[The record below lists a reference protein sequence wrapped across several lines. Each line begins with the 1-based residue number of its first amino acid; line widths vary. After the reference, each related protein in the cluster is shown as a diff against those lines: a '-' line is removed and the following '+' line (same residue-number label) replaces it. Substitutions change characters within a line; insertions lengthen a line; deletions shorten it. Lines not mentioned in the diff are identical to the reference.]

1 MPDGLQELLERLG
14 GWRRIAT
21 FGVGLGA
28 VALIVGVSRWATAP
42 AFVPMFSSVSLEE
55 SAKITEG
62 LTQAGIP
69 FRYERG
75 GSDILVSTQDLP
87 RARVAVAKDGSL
99 PNAGR
104 PGLELFDQPAYAM
117 TDFTQRINYRRA
129 LEGELERTVGRMRGI
144 ESAQVHLA
152 IHETSTFRSAAAPAT
167 ASVVLKLKSGED
179 PTADVVRGI
188 SQLVAASVD
197 RLESDYV
204 TVVDDAGRLL
214 SPPSDRNSVAGLSS
228 RQLEVQ
234 REMEDHFKMKAE
246 EMVSQVVGR
255 GNARVQ
261 VAASMNFDHVERTTQ
276 TMDPEKQV
284 TATEQKAEIVPGA
297 QGGAG
302 SSNQATTF
310 ENSKSTEVFA
320 PAPGSV
326 KRLTV
331 AVLVN
336 DKQRGT
342 GDSARFEKRTPEEIA
357 SLDTLVRNAVG
368 YDAARGDQVS
378 VVSVPFAVPA
388 VAVAPVE
395 VPPTL
400 LQKVQQNQSL
410 LLNSLALVFA
420 FVIGFMALKS
430 LRAPSRAAEG
440 SLPRASAQM
449 QFASTDRFDAS
460 SLPSA
465 MPIEEPARAVRML
478 PELAALQAN
487 QETKHRVAVTVEQQP
502 EVAAK
507 LMRAWM
513 KEG

>member
-1 MPDGLQELLERLG
+1 
-14 GWRRIAT
+14 
-21 FGVGLGA
+21 
-28 VALIVGVSRWATAP
+28 S
-42 AFVPMFSSVSLEE
+42 
-55 SAKITEG
+55 
-62 LTQAGIP
+62 
-69 FRYERG
+69 
-75 GSDILVSTQDLP
+75 
-87 RARVAVAKDGSL
+87 GSL

-129 LEGELERTVGRMRGI
+129 LEGELERTIGKMKGV

-152 IHETSTFRSAAAPAT
+152 IHETSTFRSSATPAT

-179 PTADVVRGI
+179 PAADVVRGI

-197 RLESDYV
+197 RLQSDYV

-214 SPPSDRNSVAGLSS
+214 SQSAGATTAAGLSS

-234 REMEDHFKMKAE
+234 REMEDHYKVKAE

-261 VAASMNFDHVERTTQ
+261 VAAALNFDHVERTTQ
-276 TMDPEKQV
+276 VMDPDRQV

-302 SSNQATTF
+302 STNLATTY

-320 PAPGSV
+320 PATGSV

-336 DKQRGT
+336 DKQRGV
-342 GDSARFEKRTPEEIA
+342 GDSATFERRTPEELA
-357 SLDTLVRNAVG
+357 RLDTLVRNAVG

-388 VAVAPVE
+388 VAAPPVE
-395 VPPTL
+395 VAPTV

-410 LLNSLALVFA
+410 VLNSLALVFA
-420 FVIGFMALKS
+420 FVIGFLALKS
-430 LRAPSRAAEG
+430 LRSPRTAEG
-440 SLPRASAQM
+440 TLAPGGNHM
-449 QFASTDRFDAS
+449 QLAAGARFDQSA
-460 SLPSA
+460 LPSA
-465 MPIEEPARAVRML
+465 PPVEQPQRAVRML
-478 PELAALQAN
+478 PEIAAMQAN
-487 QETKHRVAVTVEQQP
+487 QETKLRVASTVEQQP